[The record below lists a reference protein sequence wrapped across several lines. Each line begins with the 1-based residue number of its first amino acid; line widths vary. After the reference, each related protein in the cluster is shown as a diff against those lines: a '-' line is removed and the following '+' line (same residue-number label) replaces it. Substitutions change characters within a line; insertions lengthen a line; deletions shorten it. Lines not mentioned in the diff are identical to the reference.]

1 MEISKLLLKWYEKQ
15 GRELPWR
22 ETFDPYKIW
31 VSEIILQQT
40 RIQQGVEYYHSFLKS
55 FPDVFTLAGSDISE
69 VLNIWQGLG
78 YYSRARNMHEAARVI
93 VHQYNGTFPS
103 NYKDL
108 KKLKGIGEYTAGAI
122 ASIAFGEQV
131 PAVDG
136 NVKRVFSRLFGLQDD
151 LDRPIPMQNLK
162 NLLQKEIDKNEPGK
176 FNQAVMDL
184 GSLICKP
191 KNPLCSE
198 CPLSENCTALKN
210 ETVNEL
216 PVKYKKIKSRKRYFY
231 YCIISCNEQVLIS
244 RRKKKDI
251 WELLYEFPLFESSK
265 PLSDKSIYDNVNG
278 MFLTG
283 QKRTV
288 ISDISSEI
296 IHILSHQKLHT
307 RFIHV
312 EVEKLNTPVLSD
324 FTPVKKEKINDFP
337 LPRLI
342 DRYLKET
349 KI

>member
-22 ETFDPYKIW
+22 ETSNPYKIW

-40 RIQQGVEYYHSFLKS
+40 RIQQGIEYYHSFLKS
-55 FPDVFTLAGSDISE
+55 FPDIFSLAESDISE
-69 VLNIWQGLG
+69 VLNVWQGLG
-78 YYSRARNMHEAARVI
+78 YYTRARNMHEAARVI
-93 VHQYNGTFPS
+93 TYQYNGTFPS
-103 NYKDL
+103 NYKDIIN
-108 KKLKGIGEYTAGAI
+108 LKGIGEYTAGAI

-131 PAVDG
+131 PAIDG
-136 NVKRVFSRLFGLQDD
+136 NVKRVFSRLFNLHDD
-151 LDRPIPMQNLK
+151 LDKPLAVKNLK
-162 NLLQKEIDKNEPGK
+162 NLLQKEMDKDDPGK

-184 GSLICKP
+184 GALICKP
-191 KNPLCSE
+191 KNPLCSK
-198 CPLSENCTALKN
+198 CPLSENCIAFKN
-210 ETVNEL
+210 EIVNEL
-216 PVKYKKIKSRKRYFY
+216 PVKYKKIKSRNRYFY
-231 YCIISCNEQVLIS
+231 YCIINCKGQILIN

-251 WELLYEFPLFESSK
+251 WELLYEFPLIETSK
-265 PLSDKSIYDNVNG
+265 PLSDTSMYDRVKEI
-278 MFLTG
+278 FLTG
-283 QKRTV
+283 QKRTE
-288 ISDISSEI
+288 ISNISSEI

-324 FTPVKKEKINDFP
+324 FIPVKKEKINDFP